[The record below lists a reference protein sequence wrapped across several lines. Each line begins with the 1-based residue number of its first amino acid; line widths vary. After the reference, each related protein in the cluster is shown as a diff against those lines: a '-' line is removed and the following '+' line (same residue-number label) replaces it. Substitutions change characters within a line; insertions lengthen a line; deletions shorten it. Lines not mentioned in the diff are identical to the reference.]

1 MTVNRY
7 DQAIPYEYVSQYV
20 ANPIPFQEL
29 LTLGMYYGEQR
40 KEAEKQ
46 LSQYIKDA
54 NEFQSL
60 IEKDVDNY
68 YNIAFND
75 LIQSKINEAAADP
88 SVMKSSAWRAGLTG
102 ALNSVNYAEL
112 SKLKKSAEQADQ
124 YDKLYKALAAEG
136 LMPPGWEQDYYSTY
150 DTLTDG
156 IFDKTPLPYGSVED
170 VAWDFVKDMKDTYLG
185 SHGGYN
191 WFGVNEDMVFDQ
203 VDARKSE
210 LLANPKV
217 QRHLQILRNAGMD
230 EQSALLEIMNR
241 AQTAALRRV
250 TLKPEEDPYAKMAQ
264 QYKYNLSLAQ
274 AKSDKNDSAGA
285 VLGKED
291 IMTRDFKMRSNNIVS
306 AINESHP
313 EFNKKY
319 TELFTANGEVL
330 NQNIE
335 ALRQNPEF
343 NQMFESVYAAAIDKG
358 LDTNTATTYALQYAA
373 SNSHGVDKEILKN
386 IDTLFTQ
393 SGEIQNQ
400 MTDEAYGKTYQQIF
414 NTSLGILNAN
424 KEIDLSVNPFSK
436 IKTSKGKLTDGM
448 FFDDP
453 QAQHMWSKAALQIM
467 QPLSSV
473 SEQEINKE
481 LFGKEVAK
489 DGQGFLIP
497 TTRLISPKEF
507 IFSTNQYVR
516 DLANAADFDVL
527 GSYLD
532 RGSIIG
538 GGDNKISIEERM
550 SSGEY
555 GDVEV
560 TDVIGYI
567 DTPENRNYVV
577 RVEMNVTEDK
587 SPFGTVMT
595 HTFRNDD
602 PEGMLAEAGYTI
614 IPMQDGGSKVSV
626 VMILPDVNM
635 PLDKTR
641 RNRSA
646 QKQYGTDKTKNT
658 QIMQDDAALN
668 SILNYNPQE
677 GFK

>member
-1 MTVNRY
+1 MAVNRY
-7 DQAIPYEYVSQYV
+7 DQPVMYDYIDQYI
-20 ANPIPFQEL
+20 PIPFQEL
-29 LTLGMYYGEQR
+29 VTLGQYYAGER
-40 KEAEKQ
+40 KAAEQQ
-46 LSQYIKDA
+46 LHNYIKEA

-68 YNIAFND
+68 YKISFND
-75 LIQSKINEAAADP
+75 LIQSKINEAASDP
-88 SVMKSSAWRAGLTG
+88 SVMKSAAWRAGLTG
-102 ALNSVNYAEL
+102 ALNSVDYASL
-112 SKLKKSAEQADQ
+112 SKLEKSAEQADE

-136 LMPPGWEQDYYSTY
+136 LMPPGWEQDYYGTY
-150 DTLTDG
+150 NTLTDG
-156 IFDKTPLPYGSVED
+156 IFNKTPLPYGSVED

-191 WFGVNEDMVFDQ
+191 WFGVNEAMVFDQ

-217 QRHLQILRNAGMD
+217 QRHLQILQNAGMT
-230 EQSALLEIMNR
+230 EESALREIMDR

-274 AKSDKNDSAGA
+274 EKANKNDSAGA

-291 IMTRDFKMRSNNIVS
+291 VMTRDFKMRSNNIVS
-306 AINESHP
+306 AINELHP

-319 TELFTANGEVL
+319 TELFTVNGEAL

-335 ALRQNPEF
+335 ILRQNPEF
-343 NQMFESVYAAAIDKG
+343 NQIFESVYTAAIDNG
-358 LDTNTATTYALQYAA
+358 LDKNAAITYALQYAA
-373 SNSHGVDKEILKN
+373 SNSHNVDKEVLKN
-386 IDTLFTQ
+386 IDTLFAQ

-507 IFSTNQYVR
+507 IFNTNQYVR
-516 DLANAADFDVL
+516 DLANAANFDVL

-577 RVEMNVTEDK
+577 RVEMNVTEDE
-587 SPFGTVMT
+587 SPFGTAMT
-595 HTFRNDD
+595 HTLRNDD
-602 PEGMLAEAGYTI
+602 PEGMLAEAGYTV
-614 IPMQDGGSKVSV
+614 IPTQDGGSKVSV

>member
-1 MTVNRY
+1 MAVNRY
-7 DQAIPYEYVSQYV
+7 DKAAPIEYVSQYV
-20 ANPIPFQEL
+20 PIPFQEL
-29 LTLGMYYGEQR
+29 VTLGQYYAGER
-40 KEAEKQ
+40 KAAEQQ
-46 LSQYIKDA
+46 LHNYIKDA

-68 YNIAFND
+68 YKIAIND
-75 LIQSKINEAAADP
+75 HIQSKIDEAIQDP
-88 SVMKSSAWRAGLTG
+88 SVMKSAAWRAGLNN
-102 ALNSVNYAEL
+102 AFNSVNYAEL
-112 SKLKKSAEQADQ
+112 SKLKKSAEQADE

-136 LMPPGWEQDYYSTY
+136 LMPPGWEQDYYSSY
-150 DTLTDG
+150 DTLQEG

-185 SHGGYN
+185 PHGGYN
-191 WFGVNEDMVFDQ
+191 WFGVNEAMVLNQ

-217 QRHLQILRNAGMD
+217 QRHLQILQNAGMD
-230 EQSALLEIMNR
+230 EQSALREIMDR

-264 QYKYNLSLAQ
+264 QYKYSLSLAQ
-274 AKSDKNDSAGA
+274 AKANKNDSAGA

-291 IMTRDFKMRSNNIVS
+291 VMTRDFKMRSNNIVS
-306 AINESHP
+306 AINEMHP

-319 TELFTANGEVL
+319 TELFTANGEAL

-335 ALRQNPEF
+335 ILRQNPEF
-343 NQMFESVYAAAIDKG
+343 NQIFESVYTAAIDKG

-373 SNSHGVDKEILKN
+373 NNSHNVDKEALKN
-386 IDTLFTQ
+386 IDMLFAQ

-507 IFSTNQYVR
+507 IFNTNQYVR

-527 GSYLD
+527 GSHLD

-577 RVEMNVTEDK
+577 RVEMNVTEGK
-587 SPFGTVMT
+587 SPFGTAMT
-595 HTFRNDD
+595 HTLRNDD
-602 PEGMLAEAGYTI
+602 PEGMLAEAGYTV
-614 IPMQDGGSKVSV
+614 IPTQDGGSKVSV

-641 RNRSA
+641 RNRSS
-646 QKQYGTDKTKNT
+646 QKQYGTNDTKNI

-668 SILNYNPQE
+668 RILNYNPQE
-677 GFK
+677 GF

>member
-1 MTVNRY
+1 MAVNRY
-7 DQAIPYEYVSQYV
+7 DQAAPYTYVSQYV
-20 ANPIPFQEL
+20 PIPFQEL
-29 LTLGMYYGEQR
+29 VTLGQYYAGER
-40 KEAEKQ
+40 KAAEQQ
-46 LSQYIKDA
+46 LHNYIKDA

-68 YNIAFND
+68 YKIAIND
-75 LIQSKINEAAADP
+75 HIQSKIDEAIQDP
-88 SVMKSSAWRAGLTG
+88 SVMKSTAWRAGLNN
-102 ALNSVNYAEL
+102 AFNSVNYAEL
-112 SKLKKSAEQADQ
+112 SKLKKSAEQADE

-136 LMPPGWEQDYYSTY
+136 LMPPGWEQDYYSSY
-150 DTLTDG
+150 DTLQEG

-170 VAWDFVKDMKDTYLG
+170 VAWDFVKDVKDTYLG

-191 WFGVNEDMVFDQ
+191 WFGVNESMALGQ
-203 VDARKSE
+203 IDANKSE

-217 QRHLQILRNAGMD
+217 QRHLQILKNSGMD
-230 EQSALLEIMNR
+230 EQSALREIMDR

-264 QYKYNLSLAQ
+264 QYKYSLSLAQ
-274 AKSDKNDSAGA
+274 EKANKNDSAGA

-291 IMTRDFKMRSNNIVS
+291 VMTRDFKMRSNNIVS
-306 AINESHP
+306 AINELHP

-319 TELFTANGEVL
+319 TELFTVNGEAL

-335 ALRQNPEF
+335 ILRQNPEF
-343 NQMFESVYAAAIDKG
+343 NQIFEQVYDAAINKG

-373 SNSHGVDKEILKN
+373 NNSNNVDKSALEN
-386 IDTLFTQ
+386 IGVLFAQ

-436 IKTSKGKLTDGM
+436 IKTSRGKLTDGM

-467 QPLSSV
+467 QPLSSI

-507 IFSTNQYVR
+507 IFNTNQYVR

-587 SPFGTVMT
+587 SPFGTTMT
-595 HTFRNDD
+595 HTLRNDD
-602 PEGMLAEAGYTI
+602 PEGMLAEAGYTV
-614 IPMQDGGSKVSV
+614 IPTQDGGSKVSV

-641 RNRSA
+641 RNRSS
-646 QKQYGTDKTKNT
+646 QKQYGTNDTKNI

-668 SILNYNPQE
+668 RILNYNPQE

>member
-1 MTVNRY
+1 MAVNRY
-7 DQAIPYEYVSQYV
+7 DQPVMYDYIDQYI
-20 ANPIPFQEL
+20 PIPFQEL
-29 LTLGMYYGEQR
+29 VTLGQYYAGER
-40 KEAEKQ
+40 KAAEQQ
-46 LSQYIKDA
+46 LHNYIKEA

-68 YNIAFND
+68 YKIAIND
-75 LIQSKINEAAADP
+75 HIQSKIDEAIQDP
-88 SVMKSSAWRAGLTG
+88 SVMKSTAWRAGLNN
-102 ALNSVNYAEL
+102 AFNSVNYAEL
-112 SKLKKSAEQADQ
+112 SKLKKSAEQADE

-136 LMPPGWEQDYYSTY
+136 LMPPGWEQDYYSSY
-150 DTLTDG
+150 DTLQEG

-170 VAWDFVKDMKDTYLG
+170 VAWDFVKDVKDTYLG

-191 WFGVNEDMVFDQ
+191 WFGVNEAMALGQ
-203 VDARKSE
+203 IDARKSE
-210 LLANPKV
+210 LLSNPKV
-217 QRHLQILRNAGMD
+217 QRHLQILQNAGMD
-230 EQSALLEIMNR
+230 EQSALREIMDR

-250 TLKPEEDPYAKMAQ
+250 TRKPEEDPYAKMAQ
-264 QYKYNLSLAQ
+264 QYKYSLSLAQ
-274 AKSDKNDSAGA
+274 EKANKNDSAGA

-291 IMTRDFKMRSNNIVS
+291 VMTRDFKMRSNNIVS
-306 AINESHP
+306 AINELHP

-319 TELFTANGEVL
+319 TELFTVNGEAL

-335 ALRQNPEF
+335 TLRQNPEF
-343 NQMFESVYAAAIDKG
+343 NQIFESVYTAAIDKG

-373 SNSHGVDKEILKN
+373 SNSHNVDKEVLKN
-386 IDTLFTQ
+386 IDTLFAQ

-436 IKTSKGKLTDGM
+436 IKTSRGKLTDGM

-507 IFSTNQYVR
+507 IFNTNQYVR

-527 GSYLD
+527 GSHLD

-577 RVEMNVTEDK
+577 RVEMNVTEGK
-587 SPFGTVMT
+587 SPFGTAMT

-602 PEGMLAEAGYTI
+602 PEGMLAEAGYTV
-614 IPMQDGGSKVSV
+614 IPTQDGGSKVSV

-641 RNRSA
+641 RNRSS
-646 QKQYGTDKTKNT
+646 QKQYGTNNTKNT

-668 SILNYNPQE
+668 RILNYNPQE